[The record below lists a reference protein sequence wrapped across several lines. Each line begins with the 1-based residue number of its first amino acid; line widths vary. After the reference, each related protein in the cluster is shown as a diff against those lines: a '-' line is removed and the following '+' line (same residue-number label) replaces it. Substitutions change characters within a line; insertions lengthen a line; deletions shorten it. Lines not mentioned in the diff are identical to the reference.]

1 MDTGTGPVLRHSRH
15 VPQHTTPDS
24 GRAPGP
30 PAGPGCFFSHRS
42 SVFPSFGDSFG
53 APHPGTYCRV
63 YSHIHSHLDAA
74 AGWGILLGTYC
85 GTGGS
90 CSAVLLGTYCGTGG
104 SCSAVYVGG
113 GRPALARWGGDVGVV
128 QLPIGGGGWS
138 DWRRGRERWETN
150 VVEITGHSQGNA
162 FCRGLGRV
170 RAGIDPGPALPQHR
184 IAINHHPERSSHQ
197 DRVAVTS
204 LATRTDLQ
212 GGGPSVSRLKA

>member
-1 MDTGTGPVLRHSRH
+1 MN
-15 VPQHTTPDS
+15 
-24 GRAPGP
+24 A
-30 PAGPGCFFSHRS
+30 
-42 SVFPSFGDSFG
+42 
-53 APHPGTYCRV
+53 
-63 YSHIHSHLDAA
+63 HSHLDAA
-74 AGWGILLGTYC
+74 TGWGIP
-85 GTGGS
+85 
-90 CSAVLLGTYCGTGG
+90 LGTYCGTGG